1 MGKNKNYTYII
12 YNKVIKTEPKM
23 AERVMKMNEVEV
35 FNFEANEVRTVLI
48 NNEVW
53 FVGKD
58 IAKALG
64 YKDTINALKSHVDIE
79 DKKGWQITTPSRGS
93 QNTNVINQSGVI
105 SLVLSSKLPSARKF
119 KRWVTSEVIPS
130 VMQHGAYLTDSKI
143 EEVLT
148 DPDTLIRLATQLK
161 EERQEKKRLAEQ
173 VQIQAPKVQ
182 FAEQLEATQD
192 SITIGTMAKLIT
204 QNGYKMGRNSLFTE
218 LRNSQLLISS
228 GRDYNLPT
236 QKAMNLGIFEVKT
249 STFGDKIT
257 HQTLVTVKGQQYLL
271 SKIAKIV
278 NEVA

>member
-1 MGKNKNYTYII
+1 
-12 YNKVIKTEPKM
+12 M

-48 NNEVW
+48 DNEVW

-64 YKDTINALKSHVDIE
+64 YKDTVNALKSHVDIE

-130 VMQHGAYLTDSKI
+130 VMKHGAYLTDSKI

-161 EERQEKKRLAEQ
+161 EERQEKKRLAEK
-173 VQIQAPKVQ
+173 VQLQAPKVEM
-182 FAEQLEATQD
+182 AEKLLEAD
-192 SITIGTMAKLIT
+192 DASISMKDFAKLLANYGVEI
-204 QNGYKMGRNSLFTE
+204 GRNTLMRE
-218 LRNSQLLISS
+218 LRNSGWLL
-228 GRDYNLPT
+228 RDNTPSA
-236 QKAMNLGIFEVKT
+236 KAMKLNIFKVHETVINT
-249 STFGDKIT
+249 SFGTRIQTVTTIT
-257 HQTLVTVKGQQYLL
+257 PKGQDFLI
-271 SKIAKIV
+271 KRV
-278 NEVA
+278 TRDRDVA